1 MKGSGWQTA
10 TAGAAAAE
18 RRTAVAALL
27 CGALIWGLIWYPYRV
42 LRDGGVDGI
51 VATTASYALAFAIG
65 WLCWRPRWQRA
76 GASWTLLWLALAAA
90 TCNLGYVLATLDG
103 EVMRVLLLFYL
114 APLWTVLFARLLLDE
129 RLDAGGALVIGLS
142 LAGAAIMLWQPR
154 LGLPLPRD
162 LADWLG
168 LLAGLA
174 FALFNVLSRRARD
187 LSSESKVL
195 AAFAGVVAT
204 GLLLLLAGA
213 GSWRLPREP
222 ALWALLA
229 LLGGVLLLANLIV
242 QFGLARVAANRA
254 IVIML
259 SELAVA
265 AVAAWLLA
273 DEALAPRE
281 WLGGAIIVAA
291 SLFTARRAGTS
302 PA

>member
-1 MKGSGWQTA
+1 MKGSGRQTA
-10 TAGAAAAE
+10 TAGAVAVE
-18 RRTAVAALL
+18 RRTAVVALL
-27 CGALIWGLIWYPYRV
+27 GGALIWGLIWYPYRV

-51 VATTASYALAFAIG
+51 LASTASYAFAFALG
-65 WLCWRPRWQRA
+65 WLCWRPRWQRG
-76 GASWTLLWLALAAA
+76 GAAWTLLWLALAAA
-90 TCNLGYVLATLDG
+90 ACNLGYVLATLDG

-142 LAGAAIMLWQPR
+142 LTGAAIMLWQPR
-154 LGLPLPRD
+154 IGLPLPQD

-222 ALWALLA
+222 ALWSLLA
-229 LLGGVLLLANLIV
+229 LLGGVLLLANLVV

-265 AVAAWLLA
+265 ALAAWLLA
-273 DEALAPRE
+273 DEALVPHE
-281 WLGGAIIVAA
+281 WLGGAIIISA
-291 SLFTARRAGTS
+291 SLLSARRAGTS

>member
-1 MKGSGWQTA
+1 VKESGEQA
-10 TAGAAAAE
+10 AAGAAAAE
-18 RRTAVAALL
+18 SRTAVAALL
-27 CGALIWGLIWYPYRV
+27 GGALIWGLIWYPYRI
-42 LRDGGVDGI
+42 LRDGGVDG
-51 VATTASYALAFAIG
+51 VAAATASYALAFALG
-65 WLCWRPRWQRA
+65 WICWRPRRCRVTP
-76 GASWTLLWLALAAA
+76 SWTLLWIALAAG
-90 TCNLGYVLATLDG
+90 TCNLGYVLATLTG

-114 APLWTVLFARLLLDE
+114 APLWTVLLARLLLDE

-154 LGLPLPRD
+154 LGLPAPQD
-162 LADWLG
+162 AGDWLG

-174 FALFNVLSRRARD
+174 FALFNVLSRRARQ

-195 AAFAGVVAT
+195 AAFAGVVAM

-213 GSWRLPREP
+213 GSWRLPTDTT
-222 ALWALLA
+222 LWLLLA
-229 LLGGVLLLANLIV
+229 LLGGVLLLTNVIV

-265 AVAAWLLA
+265 ALAAWLLA

-281 WLGGAIIVAA
+281 WVGGAIIVAA
-291 SLFTARRAGTS
+291 SLSTARRAAAL